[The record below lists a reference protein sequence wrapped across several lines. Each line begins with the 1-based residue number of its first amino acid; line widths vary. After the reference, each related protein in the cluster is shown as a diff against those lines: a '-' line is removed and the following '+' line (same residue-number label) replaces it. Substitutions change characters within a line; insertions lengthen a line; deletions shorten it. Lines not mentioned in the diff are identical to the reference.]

1 MKTKNKK
8 LKFYNCELN
17 FNEFINK
24 KFMCTDANHNMVF
37 ELKKCNYEDGS
48 SHYILILNDY
58 YFSNVEFIGKISL
71 RSYNYL
77 FNKRYKFTMTYEKI
91 CILSKSS

>member
-8 LKFYNCELN
+8 LKFHNCELT

-24 KFMCTDANHNMVF
+24 RFFCTDANTNMIF
-37 ELKKCNYEDGS
+37 KLEKCDDENSFCLK
-48 SHYILILNDY
+48 LNDY

-77 FNKRYKFTMTYEKI
+77 FNKEYKFKMTYEKI
-91 CILSKSS
+91 FILNNEL